1 MSSGN
6 VGAREAGLEP
16 TWPVHI
22 PDGTGISHILVGQM
36 YSRHFQEDMHGN
48 GVDLKG
54 GE

>member
-36 YSRHFQEDMHGN
+36 YSWRFPEDMHGN
-48 GVDLKG
+48 GVDLADD
-54 GE
+54 E